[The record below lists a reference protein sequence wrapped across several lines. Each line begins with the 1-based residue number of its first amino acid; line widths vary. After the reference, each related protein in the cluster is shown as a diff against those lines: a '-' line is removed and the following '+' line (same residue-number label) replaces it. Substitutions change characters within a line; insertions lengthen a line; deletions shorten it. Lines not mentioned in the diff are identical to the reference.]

1 MKKHV
6 CLCAQKKEDTMEN
19 LIKRAK
25 AGDPD
30 AFTELMQSHMQ
41 AMYKTA
47 RAILHN
53 EEDCADAISETIL
66 ICWQKLSQ
74 LKVNAFFKTWMIR
87 ILINECNDIIRTNR
101 NLTFLEE
108 IPEPEVEATEI
119 TKVQRNL
126 EFQEAL
132 STLDEKYRLIIVLY
146 YVDGLKVK
154 EIGQLLKMEEST
166 IRTRLARGR
175 KLLADYYDPQEHRR
189 KLV

>member
-1 MKKHV
+1 
-6 CLCAQKKEDTMEN
+6 MEN

-108 IPEPEVEATEI
+108 IPESEMEVAEI

-132 STLDEKYRLIIVLY
+132 GTLDEKYRLIIILY

>member
-1 MKKHV
+1 
-6 CLCAQKKEDTMEN
+6 MEN
-19 LIKRAK
+19 LIKQAK

-30 AFTELMQSHMQ
+30 AFTSLMQSHMQ

-47 RAILHN
+47 RAILNN
-53 EEDCADAISETIL
+53 EDDCADAISETIL
-66 ICWQKLSQ
+66 SCWQKLPG

-108 IPEPEVEATEI
+108 VPEPEAEAAEI
-119 TKVQRNL
+119 ARVQRNL

-132 STLDEKYRLIIVLY
+132 DTLHEKYRLIIVLY

-166 IRTRLARGR
+166 VRTRLARGR
-175 KLLADYYDPQEHRR
+175 KLLAEYYDPQENRR

>member
-1 MKKHV
+1 
-6 CLCAQKKEDTMEN
+6 MEN

-25 AGDPD
+25 AGDSD

-108 IPEPEVEATEI
+108 IPEPEVEIAEI
-119 TKVQRNL
+119 TKMQRNL

-132 STLDEKYRLIIVLY
+132 GTLDEKYRLIIILY

>member
-1 MKKHV
+1 
-6 CLCAQKKEDTMEN
+6 MEN

-87 ILINECNDIIRTNR
+87 ILINECNDIIHTNR

-108 IPEPEVEATEI
+108 IPEPEMEAAEI

-132 STLDEKYRLIIVLY
+132 GTLDEKYRLIIILY

-154 EIGQLLKMEEST
+154 EIGRLLKMEEST

-175 KLLADYYDPQEHRR
+175 KLLADYYEPQAHRR